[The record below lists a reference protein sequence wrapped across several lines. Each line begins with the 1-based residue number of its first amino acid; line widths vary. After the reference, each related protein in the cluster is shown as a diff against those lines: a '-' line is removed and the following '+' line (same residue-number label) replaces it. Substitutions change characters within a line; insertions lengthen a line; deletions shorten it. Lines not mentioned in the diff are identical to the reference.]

1 MIQKE
6 IHDLICKNGKK
17 VDEWLAA
24 KKAELQLPFYTSIDI
39 RDSHHKI
46 VSVDANIYPAGFN
59 NICPTD
65 KEHAPEITRDYL
77 KAYYGD
83 KVKKI
88 ALLTEEHTKNAYYWE
103 NVKWILKMIEDAGY
117 EIRVCLPQV
126 TDSEIQVESSSGSKI
141 TVHPFKKVNG
151 ELVGHDGFKPD
162 LIISNNDFSNA
173 YEAWAEGLKT
183 PINPP
188 RELGWH
194 QRKKSDHFKYFNQL
208 ATEFANIIGID
219 PWILTVETELV
230 EEFDVNDLDSR
241 DNVATKVD
249 AMIARIQAN
258 YDKRGIKDKPT
269 VFVKNNSGTYGL
281 GVMRALSGDDIRMLN
296 SKGRGKMNAA
306 KGGGDV
312 SEVILQEGVPTAVM
326 AEGVVAEP
334 VVYIVGCDLAGGFF
348 RTHSEKGPDDSL
360 NSPGAV
366 YKKMCV
372 SDLKVDQGGCPIEN
386 VYGWIAKLSS
396 LAIGYEM
403 QRLNLK
409 IAMNPDFKN
418 CKK

>member
-1 MIQKE
+1 MIQKQ
-6 IHDLICKNGKK
+6 IHDLICANIKN
-17 VDEWLAA
+17 VDEWLMS
-24 KKAELQLPFYTSIDI
+24 KKTHLQMPFYTSVDI
-39 RDSHHKI
+39 RDSHHKV
-46 VSVDANIYPAGFN
+46 VSVDANVYPAGFN

-65 KEHAPEITRDYL
+65 KEHAPEIT
-77 KAYYGD
+77 KAYLRSTYGNS
-83 KVKKI
+83 VKKI

-103 NVKWILKMIEDAGY
+103 NVRWILHMIEGAGY
-117 EIRVCLPQV
+117 EIRVCLPNV
-126 TDSEIQVESSSGSKI
+126 TEKELVVESSSGQKI
-141 TVHPFKKVNG
+141 TIHPFKKANG
-151 ELVGHDGFKPD
+151 ELLGTDGYKPD
-162 LIISNNDFSNA
+162 LIISNNDFSNS
-173 YEAWAEGLKT
+173 YEEWAAGLDIK
-183 PINPP
+183 INPP

-219 PWILTVETELV
+219 PWVFTVETELV
-230 EEFDVNDLDSR
+230 PEFDVKNLDSR
-241 DNVATKVD
+241 DMVANKVD
-249 AMIARIQAN
+249 EMIARIQKN

-281 GVMRALSGDDIRMLN
+281 GVMRALSGDDVRMLS

-312 SEVILQEGVPTAVM
+312 TEVILQEGVATAVM

-334 VVYIVGCDLAGGFF
+334 VVYIVGCELAGGFF

-372 SDLKVDQGGCPIEN
+372 SDLKIDRIGCPIEN
-386 VYGWIAKLSS
+386 VYGWVAKLSS
-396 LAIGYEM
+396 LAIGMEIEK
-403 QRLNLK
+403 LGLK
-409 IAMNPDFKN
+409 IKN
-418 CKK
+418 

>member
-1 MIQKE
+1 MIQKQ
-6 IHDLICKNGKK
+6 IHDLICEKCDQVDAWLSEKK
-17 VDEWLAA
+17 
-24 KKAELQLPFYTSIDI
+24 KELQLPFYTSIDI

-65 KEHAPEITRDYL
+65 KEHAPEIT
-77 KAYYGD
+77 KAYLDSYYGGS
-83 KVKKI
+83 VKKI
-88 ALLTEEHTKNAYYWE
+88 ALLTEEHTKNPYYWE
-103 NVKWILKMIEDAGY
+103 NVRWILKMVEDAGY

-126 TDSEIQVESSSGSKI
+126 LDHEVQMDSSSGNKV
-141 TVHPFKKVNG
+141 TVHPFKKING
-151 ELVGHDGFKPD
+151 ELIGTDGFKPD

-173 YEAWAEGLKT
+173 YETWAEGLKT

-194 QRKKSDHFKYFNQL
+194 QRKKSDHFKYFNKL
-208 ATEFANIIGID
+208 ATEFSNILGID
-219 PWILTVETELV
+219 PWLLTVETEV
-230 EEFDVNDLDSR
+230 SEFDANDMDSR
-241 DNVATKVD
+241 EEVAKKVE
-249 AMIARIQAN
+249 AMLERIQKN
-258 YDKRGIKDKPT
+258 YDKRGIKDKPA
-269 VFVKNNSGTYGL
+269 VFIKNNSGTYGL

-312 SEVILQEGVPTAVM
+312 TEVIIQEGVPTAIM

-386 VYGWIAKLSS
+386 VYGWVAKLSS
-396 LAIGYEM
+396 LAIGYEIK
-403 QRLNLK
+403 QLNLK
-409 IAMNPDFKN
+409 IASNPNFRN
-418 CKK
+418 CGN